1 MLITSINKKQL
12 AISVAIPL
20 LVGGLAT
27 AINFSGFKELQS
39 LNQSALTPPPW
50 VFSVVWTV
58 LYLLMGF
65 SFYLIYQ
72 SSDKNKS
79 LAYSFYTAQL
89 FLNFLWTFTFFTLDN
104 YSLSL
109 FIIVLLLV
117 SIAGMIIT
125 FYPINKKAAYLQL
138 PYFIWVCFAT
148 YLNWQIY
155 ILNQ

>member
-27 AINFSGFKELQS
+27 AINFSGFKEFQS
-39 LNQSALTPPPW
+39 LNQPALTPPPW
-50 VFSVVWTV
+50 AFSVVWTI
-58 LYLLMGF
+58 LYVLMGV
-65 SFYLIYQ
+65 SFYIIYQ
-72 SSDKNKS
+72 SDNKNKN
-79 LAYSFYTAQL
+79 LAYSFYAAQL
-89 FLNFLWTFTFFTLDN
+89 ALNFLWTLVFFTLKN

-109 FIIVLLLV
+109 FVIILLLV
-117 SIAGMIIT
+117 SIVGMIIT